1 MKEFLEKRIADVEKA
16 YNDLIKPYYIEGVGI
31 NTSYMS
37 KKEKEEFINQRN
49 CLVVQKQT
57 YKEVLD
63 KLLEK
68 SNG

>member
-1 MKEFLEKRIADVEKA
+1 MKEFLEKRIADVEKV
-16 YNDLIKPYYIEGVGI
+16 YNKLIEPYYIEGVGI